1 MKKQAIIELVE
12 KISSGVATDKE
23 ILQYNDWYE
32 SLQQKDGEWGEE
44 EFGDQIKIEAE
55 LLRRINRR
63 INGESKSHLLV
74 MFSLRNIAAAVITI
88 VLAVGGLYSY
98 FSNKETMDAPIMVIQ
113 EDIQPGGDKA
123 VLTLDDGSQII
134 LDEAKMGILA
144 SEGSTSVQKKDKGL
158 IAYQTGL
165 DNIRRDDGQPVE
177 VKFNTISTPQG
188 GQYKIVLPDESEVW
202 LNALSSIR
210 FPTSFEGDSR
220 NVDITGEVY
229 FEVKEDTLKPFLVK
243 TPGQTIKVLGTQF
256 NINAYENEPA
266 ILTTLVEGSIEVV
279 AGNRSIRIQPGQQTV
294 NDKYN
299 KMNVQKVNTD
309 QVIAWKDGLFQFW
322 NTDLQEIMRQ
332 LSRWY
337 GVEVDYLNE
346 TNDKSFS
353 GFIGRDVPLSNVLHM
368 LEEAGNVNFGLNGK
382 TVYVNIEKD

>member
-32 SLQQKDGEWGEE
+32 SLQQKDGEWVEE

-63 INGESKSHLLV
+63 INGKSKSHLLV

-266 ILTTLVEGSIEVV
+266 ILTTLVEGSIELV

>member
-63 INGESKSHLLV
+63 INGKSKSHLLV

-98 FSNKETMDAPIMVIQ
+98 FSYKETMDAPIMVIQ

-346 TNDKSFS
+346 TYDKSFS